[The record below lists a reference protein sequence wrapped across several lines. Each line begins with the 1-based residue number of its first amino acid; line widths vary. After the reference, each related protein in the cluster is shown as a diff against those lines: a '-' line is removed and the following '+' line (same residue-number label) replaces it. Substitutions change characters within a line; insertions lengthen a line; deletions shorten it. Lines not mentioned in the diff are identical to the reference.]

1 MWKNRQKFQRLEGSV
16 KKVAT
21 SHRWDSDATIGIG
34 FAALFFV
41 MDVALAPRFWDTF
54 SQTFTVLRGPLGVTK
69 MEWTAPAFEEVCLNC
84 EINSY
89 ASAKL

>member
-1 MWKNRQKFQRLEGSV
+1 MWKSGKNS
-16 KKVAT
+16 
-21 SHRWDSDATIGIG
+21 
-34 FAALFFV
+34 
-41 MDVALAPRFWDTF
+41 
-54 SQTFTVLRGPLGVTK
+54 GPLARIPLPAPITREKWGAREECADSCIEQDFLPGVLISGRGSAMLRYVLSKSLETMEEI

>member
-1 MWKNRQKFQRLEGSV
+1 M
-16 KKVAT
+16 
-21 SHRWDSDATIGIG
+21 GIG
-34 FAALFFV
+34 SGY
-41 MDVALAPRFWDTF
+41 LAGAKHWGL
-54 SQTFTVLRGPLGVTK
+54 S